1 MFLID
6 DLIIAPEKAV
16 FFLFESLAKKA
27 REEWLDEA
35 PIRQE
40 LQEIYMLLETGKIS
54 DKEFEARECLLVER
68 LEQIARFKS
77 EAAGMTE
84 GEVVDVGSNN
94 GIQ

>member
-6 DLIIAPEKAV
+6 DLIIAPGKAV
-16 FFLFESLAKKA
+16 FFLFEPLAKKA

>member
-6 DLIIAPEKAV
+6 DLIIAPGKAV